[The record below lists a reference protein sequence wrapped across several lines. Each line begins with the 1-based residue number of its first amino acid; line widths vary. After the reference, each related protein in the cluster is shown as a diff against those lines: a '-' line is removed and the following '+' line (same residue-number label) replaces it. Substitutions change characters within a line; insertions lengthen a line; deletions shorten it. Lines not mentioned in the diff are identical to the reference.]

1 MLAILK
7 WLTGG
12 VIENVTDKLANA
24 YEAKL
29 KAETDS
35 EKLQADITISQ
46 LEARQRVLVAEQK
59 RWYTAW
65 IRPLLA
71 FPVVLYVWKIIV
83 YDTILQLGVTPNP
96 GEIVNWIVVT
106 TIGAYFLTRPFE
118 RK

>member
-46 LEARQRVLVAEQK
+46 LEARQRYVHS
-59 RWYTAW
+59 
-65 IRPLLA
+65 LLS
-71 FPVVLYVWKIIV
+71 
-83 YDTILQLGVTPNP
+83 QLSSMYGRLSYMTPYC
-96 GEIVNWIVVT
+96 NWV
-106 TIGAYFLTRPFE
+106 
-118 RK
+118 